1 MARMTQALAIFA
13 GAKVFVNI
21 ARNTRTMIALNMS
34 EGFCH
39 ITQRSAGAGPLA
51 LRCSDGLSYFC
62 RGSTNDATRKNKEFE
77 WLMQRLGYPEYSPQA
92 FNMTATLSTYVR
104 EFQT

>member
-1 MARMTQALAIFA
+1 MTQALAIFA

-39 ITQRSAGAGPLA
+39 ITPKVSGVANSLTPL
-51 LRCSDGLSYFC
+51 
-62 RGSTNDATRKNKEFE
+62 
-77 WLMQRLGYPEYSPQA
+77 
-92 FNMTATLSTYVR
+92 
-104 EFQT
+104 